1 MIWEIALL
9 VLYTLSLSIIF
20 IFSVGQAYLL
30 LFYLKV
36 KKETDVIPVLPSEI
50 PKVTIQLPLFNE
62 LYVVER
68 LINAVCDLNYPK
80 LKLEIQ
86 VLDDSTDESLAHTKS
101 IIALKQAQGFDI
113 VHITRERNIGFKAGA
128 LQHGLEIAKGE
139 FIAIFDADFLPGKD
153 FLNQLIPYFNKKE
166 IGMVQS
172 RWGHINEDY
181 SLLTKV
187 QGFGLDGHFTIEQ
200 TGRNKAGLFMNFNG
214 TAGIWRKTCIKDA
227 GGWQHD
233 TLTEDLD
240 LSYRAQ
246 LKGWKFEYVEDVCT
260 PAELPVELN
269 AFRSQQ
275 HRWTKGA
282 IETSKKM
289 VKEIWRADVG
299 IRKKIFGT
307 LHLMN
312 SYVFI
317 FVFLTS
323 ILSIP
328 VLYVKN
334 VSSTIHP
341 LYFQFMSVFLIGFV
355 IMTLFYI
362 IAGRS
367 KKDGIYTFVKLF
379 PIFLSV
385 SMALSFHNSI
395 AVLEGLFGFKSDFI
409 RTPKFNITKLKETFK
424 ANIYVQQQLPK
435 VFFVELFLS
444 FYFLLGLALAIYYQ
458 DFGLFP
464 FHLMLFTGFSILN
477 FYNIKHRFVRG

>member
-1 MIWEIALL
+1 MIWQVSILI
-9 VLYTLSLSIIF
+9 LYTLSLFIIF
-20 IFSVGQAYLL
+20 IFSIGQACLIF
-30 LFYLKV
+30 FYLQSKKV
-36 KKETDVIPVLPSEI
+36 KTIIPVLQKDI
-50 PKVTIQLPLFNE
+50 PKVTVQLPLYNE

-68 LINAVCDLNYPK
+68 LINAVCNLNYPK
-80 LKLEIQ
+80 EKLEIQ
-86 VLDDSTDESLAHTKS
+86 VLDDSDDDSLILTKR
-101 IIALKQAQGFDI
+101 IIAEKKEQGFDI
-113 VHITRERNIGFKAGA
+113 VHISRTKNIGFKAGA
-128 LQHGLEIAKGE
+128 LQKGLNIAKGE
-139 FIAIFDADFLPGKD
+139 FIAIFDADFLPEKD
-153 FLNQLIPYFNKKE
+153 FLIQLIPYFNQSK

-172 RWGHINEDY
+172 RWGHINKDY

-214 TAGIWRKTCIKDA
+214 TAGIWRKTCIQDA

-246 LKGWKFEYVEDVCT
+246 LKGWQFQYVEDVTT

-289 VKEIWRADVG
+289 VKEIWKSDVG
-299 IRKKIFGT
+299 LKKKIFGT

-312 SYVFI
+312 SYVFL

-328 VLYVKN
+328 VLYIKN
-334 VSSTIHP
+334 EGNINP
-341 LYFQFMSVFLIGFV
+341 IYFQLMSVFLIGFLIV
-355 IMTLFYI
+355 TLFYLV
-362 IAGRS
+362 ANFS
-367 KKDGIYTFVKLF
+367 KKESFKAFGKLF
-379 PIFLSV
+379 PMFLSV
-385 SMALSFHNSI
+385 SIALSFHNSI

-409 RTPKFNITKLKETFK
+409 RTPKFNITNLKEGFK
-424 ANIYVQQQLPK
+424 SNIYVKHGLPK
-435 VFFVELFLS
+435 AFYVELFLS
-444 FYFLLGLALAIYYQ
+444 LYFFTGLVFAVYYK

-464 FHLMLFTGFSILN
+464 FHLMLFTGFSILT
-477 FYNIKHRFVRG
+477 FYSVKSRLA

>member
-1 MIWEIALL
+1 MIWEIILL

-20 IFSVGQAYLL
+20 IFSLGQAYLL
-30 LFYLKV
+30 FFYLKS
-36 KKETDVIPVLPSEI
+36 KKETDVIPILPAEI
-50 PKVTIQLPLFNE
+50 PRVTVQLPLYNE
-62 LYVVER
+62 LYVVKR
-68 LINAVCDLNYPK
+68 LIDAVCDLNYPK
-80 LKLEIQ
+80 SKLEIQ
-86 VLDDSTDESLAHTKS
+86 VLDDSTDESFAYTKE
-101 IIALKQAQGFDI
+101 IVAQKQAQGFDI
-113 VHITRERNIGFKAGA
+113 VHITRAKNIGFKAGA
-128 LQHGLEIAKGE
+128 LQHGLNMAKGE
-139 FIAIFDADFLPGKD
+139 FIAIFDADFLPEKD

-200 TGRNKAGLFMNFNG
+200 TGRNKAGLFINFNG
-214 TAGIWRKTCIKDA
+214 TAGIWRKTCINDA

-246 LKGWKFEYVEDVCT
+246 LKGWKFDYVESVCT

-299 IRKKIFGT
+299 FKKKLFGT

-328 VLYVKN
+328 ILLVKN
-334 VSSTIHP
+334 LSKTISP
-341 LYFQFMSVFLIGFV
+341 IYFQLLSVFLLGFV
-355 IMTLFYI
+355 IVALFYL
-362 IAGRS
+362 IASQSRKEGL
-367 KKDGIYTFVKLF
+367 KTFAKLF
-379 PIFLSV
+379 PLFLSV

-409 RTPKFNITKLKETFK
+409 RTPKFNITKIKESFNR
-424 ANIYVQQQLPK
+424 NIYVKQNLSK
-435 VFFVELFLS
+435 SFYAEVFLS
-444 FYFLLGLALAIYYQ
+444 LYFFTGLLAAIYFK
-458 DFGLFP
+458 DFALFP
-464 FHLMLFTGFSILN
+464 FHLMLFTGFSTLI
-477 FYNIKHRFVRG
+477 FYAVKHNWKME